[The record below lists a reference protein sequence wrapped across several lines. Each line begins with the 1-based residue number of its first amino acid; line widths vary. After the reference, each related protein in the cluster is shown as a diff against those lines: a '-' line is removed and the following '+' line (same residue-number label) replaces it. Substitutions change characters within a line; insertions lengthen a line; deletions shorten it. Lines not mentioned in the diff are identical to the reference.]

1 MRKLNLRNAI
11 VSIILMIAGNLF
23 SSPRL
28 LAQDIGTPVHGNVTD
43 SSGKPVSGA
52 SVLNVKSGKGT
63 STEQDGNFTIV
74 AAKGQVLQIS
84 FVGYQRVRVTYSGQG
99 TIGVKLLSNN
109 SSLGD
114 VVVIGYGTQRKEAVT
129 GSVASIGG
137 ANLREVPA
145 PNITDA
151 LQGRLPG
158 VAISQTSSQ
167 PGATMQIRIRGTRSL
182 TATNDPLVVLDGIPY
197 PGNISD
203 LDMNAVKSIDVL
215 KDASATAIY
224 GSRGAN
230 GVILITTYKGSFGQ
244 EPRIGVNSYYG
255 INKIFSD
262 YPMMNGPQFA
272 ALRQAAGRYLQQNGT
287 IQLGADENLN

>member
-63 STEQDGNFTIV
+63 STDQDGNFTIV

-99 TIGVKLLSNN
+99 TIGVKLLSDN

-114 VVVIGYGTQRKEAVT
+114 VVVIGYGTAKRKDLTGAIASVVRRPSDFVGRYGGEEFVVVLPDTDLAGAWHIGEKIRHAVELEQIPHEGNPHRVVTVSIGCATTEPSGTAQSVQLLESADAAMYQAKEA
-129 GSVASIGG
+129 
-137 ANLREVPA
+137 
-145 PNITDA
+145 
-151 LQGRLPG
+151 GRNCVRL
-158 VAISQTSSQ
+158 
-167 PGATMQIRIRGTRSL
+167 AT
-182 TATNDPLVVLDGIPY
+182 
-197 PGNISD
+197 
-203 LDMNAVKSIDVL
+203 
-215 KDASATAIY
+215 
-224 GSRGAN
+224 
-230 GVILITTYKGSFGQ
+230 
-244 EPRIGVNSYYG
+244 
-255 INKIFSD
+255 
-262 YPMMNGPQFA
+262 
-272 ALRQAAGRYLQQNGT
+272 
-287 IQLGADENLN
+287 